1 MFHLTKMICMLILAS
16 VAACA
21 TTGNTVSDGRNA
33 IHQMGNNVLTQLYS
47 IKPEV
52 KEQIEKSPG
61 YAVFSSA
68 KVNILL
74 LSFGGGYGVVE
85 NNKTKQCTYMKM
97 GEAGVGPGLGIKD
110 FRAVFVFHSDEVMDS
125 FIEYGWTLGAHIDAA
140 AKFDEQGGATGGSIT
155 VGDITVYEMT
165 QSGLTLQATL
175 KATKYWK
182 DAYLNQGT
190 SD

>member
-1 MFHLTKMICMLILAS
+1 MFHLTKMICVLILAS
-16 VAACA
+16 VAGCA

-68 KVNILL
+68 NVNILL
-74 LSFGGGYGVVE
+74 LSFGGGYGLVE
-85 NNKTKQCTYMKM
+85 NNKTKQPTYMKM

-140 AKFDEQGGATGGSIT
+140 AKFDEQGGATGGSIS

-182 DAYLNQGT
+182 DAYLN
-190 SD
+190 

>member
-1 MFHLTKMICMLILAS
+1 MFHLTKIICVLTLVGITG
-16 VAACA
+16 CA

-52 KEQIEKSPG
+52 KEQIEESPG

-68 KVNILL
+68 NVNMLL
-74 LSFGGGYGVVE
+74 LSFGGGYGLVE

-140 AKFDEQGGATGGSIT
+140 AKFDEQGGATGGSIS

-182 DAYLNQGT
+182 DAYLN
-190 SD
+190 